1 MNLTKILTVAFLVIA
16 IGIGYYLVDSIIN
29 TVEEEERVAR
39 VESLIIDKLK
49 LIRDAQVA
57 YKDVHGQYTSDW
69 NKLVNFIDTGRIFI
83 TQRREVTRLLEYGAE
98 ETEIFIDTLGSVP
111 VKDSLFTNPVYQKF
125 EGDLERLPYV
135 PVTGAQFEMFADKI
149 KRNNVDVDV
158 FEVRDPQPINP
169 ERRGENSIKGP
180 LRVGSRT
187 EVTTAGN
194 WE

>member
-1 MNLTKILTVAFLVIA
+1 MNLTKILTVAFLIIA
-16 IGIGYYLVDSIIN
+16 IGIGYYLVDSIIGS
-29 TVEEEERVAR
+29 VEEEKRIAR

-49 LIRDAQVA
+49 LIRDAEIA
-57 YKDVHGQYTSDW
+57 YKDANGQYTSDW
-69 NKLVNFIDTGRIFI
+69 NKLINFIDTGKIFI
-83 TQRREVTRLLEYGAE
+83 TQRREETKLLEYGAE

-111 VKDSLFTNPVYQKF
+111 VRDSILIRPLYKKF
-125 EGDLERLPYV
+125 ADNLQQLPYV
-135 PVTGAQFEMFADKI
+135 PVTGAKFELFADKI

-158 FEVRDPQPINP
+158 FEAKDPEPINP
-169 ERRGENSIKGP
+169 ERRGENSVKGP